1 MENPTQNKKTG
12 PARMQEQSSAG
23 VCYFVGIGDVG
34 DRNFLQG
41 FHLRVFLNAKQ
52 SQGGTTLLAPFRGGN
67 IRASSHHITSSG
79 FTNDKGGSHC
89 KANSILRMV
98 AGTE

>member
-1 MENPTQNKKTG
+1 MENPTQNTKTG

-67 IRASSHHITSSG
+67 IRASSHHIIRI
-79 FTNDKGGSHC
+79 HQ
-89 KANSILRMV
+89 
-98 AGTE
+98 